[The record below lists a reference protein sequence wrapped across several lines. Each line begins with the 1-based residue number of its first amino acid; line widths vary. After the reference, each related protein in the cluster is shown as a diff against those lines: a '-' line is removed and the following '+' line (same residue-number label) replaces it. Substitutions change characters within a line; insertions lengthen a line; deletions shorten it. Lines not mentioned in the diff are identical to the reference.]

1 MLQFLHHQPAEII
14 ILTVQLHLLLFKS
27 IIRDAFCSTKML
39 TEKALVTTNSIQA
52 LANLLTRSLP

>member
-1 MLQFLHHQPAEII
+1 
-14 ILTVQLHLLLFKS
+14 
-27 IIRDAFCSTKML
+27 ML